1 MRSKIPACPV
11 QILNFPGGFMHI
23 FTIVFILVLMLTTL
37 AQLWLATRH
46 IRHITVNRDQV
57 PDAFASQI
65 DLSAHQK
72 AADYTC
78 AKVRLSYPGILLN
91 AGLLLVLTL
100 GGGLELLSDFWH
112 SWFSDPLWHG
122 MVLIFSVLALL
133 SIVEIPF
140 NYYRTFIIEQQYGF
154 NKMTPA
160 MFFTDLV
167 KQYALGALL
176 GAPLLLSV
184 LWLMEKTGDN
194 WWLYTWLT
202 WIGFSLFLLAVYPN
216 WIAPLFN
223 KFSPLENDLLKARIE
238 NLLQKCGFESSGLFV
253 MDGSRRSSHGNAYFT
268 GFGKTKRIVF
278 FDTLLNRLEAAEI
291 EAVLAHELG
300 HFKRHHVIKRIMLS
314 FTASLLFL
322 WVLGYLM
329 QQPWFYNGLG
339 VQVTEVPSTAMALL
353 LFFLVMPVFT
363 FLLQPLSSIYSR
375 KHEFE
380 ADEYAAQQSSA
391 ADMIQALVKM
401 YQDNA
406 ATLTPDPLHSAF
418 YDSHPPAA
426 IRVAHLN
433 KIIAMGAAV

>member
-1 MRSKIPACPV
+1 
-11 QILNFPGGFMHI
+11 MHI
-23 FTIVFILVLMLTTL
+23 FTIVFILALLLTTL
-37 AQLWLATRH
+37 TQLWLAARH
-46 IRHITVNRDQV
+46 IRHITINRDRV
-57 PDAFASQI
+57 PEAFAAQI

-72 AADYTC
+72 AADYTR
-78 AKVRLSYPGILLN
+78 AKVRLGYPNILLS
-91 AGLLLVLTL
+91 AGLLLLLTL
-100 GGGLELLSDFWH
+100 GGGLEWLSNFWH
-112 SWFSDPLWHG
+112 AWFSDPVWHG

-133 SIVEIPF
+133 SVVEIPF
-140 NYYRTFIIEQQYGF
+140 NYYRTFVIEQQYGF

-160 MFFTDLV
+160 MFFADLV
-167 KQYALGALL
+167 KQYVLSALL
-176 GAPLLLSV
+176 GAPLLLVV

-194 WWLYTWLT
+194 WWLYTWFT
-202 WIGFSLFLLAVYPN
+202 WIGFNLFLLAVYPN

-223 KFSPLENDLLKARIE
+223 KFSPLENDVLKARIE
-238 NLLQKCGFESSGLFV
+238 NLLRKCGFESSGLFV

-300 HFKRHHVIKRIMLS
+300 HFKRHHVIKRIVTS
-314 FTASLLFL
+314 FAVSLLFL

-329 QQPWFYNGLG
+329 QQPWFYSGLG

-380 ADEYAAQQSSA
+380 ADEYAAQQASA
-391 ADMIQALVKM
+391 TDMIQALVKM

-426 IRVAHLN
+426 IRIAHLK
-433 KIIAMGAAV
+433 KIIAVRATA

>member
-1 MRSKIPACPV
+1 
-11 QILNFPGGFMHI
+11 MHI
-23 FTIVFILVLMLTTL
+23 FTIVFIFALILTTL
-37 AQLWLATRH
+37 AQFWLAARH
-46 IRHITVNRDQV
+46 IRHITVNRNQV

-91 AGLLLVLTL
+91 VGLLLVLTL
-100 GGGLELLSDFWH
+100 GGGLEWLSDFWS
-112 SWFSDPLWHG
+112 SWFNDPLWHG

-133 SIVEIPF
+133 SIVEVPF
-140 NYYRTFIIEQQYGF
+140 SYYRIFVIEQQYGF

-160 MFFTDLV
+160 MFFADLV

-176 GAPLLLSV
+176 GAPLLLVV

-194 WWLYTWLT
+194 WWLYTWLI
-202 WIGFSLFLLAVYPN
+202 WIGFNLFLLAVYPN

-223 KFSPLENDLLKARIE
+223 KFLPLENDALKARIE

-278 FDTLLNRLEAAEI
+278 FDTLLSRLEAAEI

-300 HFKRHHVIKRIMLS
+300 HFKRRHVLKRIVLS
-314 FTASLLFL
+314 FAISLLFL

-329 QQPWFYNGLG
+329 QQPWFYSGLG
-339 VQVTEVPSTAMALL
+339 VQVAEVPSTAMALL

-380 ADEYAAQQSSA
+380 ADEYAAQQASA
-391 ADMIQALVKM
+391 ADMIEALVKM

-426 IRVAHLN
+426 IRVAHLK
-433 KIIAMGAAV
+433 KIITAGVAA